1 MTSLL
6 ATIPPFI
13 DVDEGVIRLIEPL
26 FEFYYFPA
34 TATIFEQKSVANHLY
49 LLVKGAVDVIY
60 KPYDSPPMTITSIRP
75 GNFFGWSAVIGNV
88 VYTSSAICQEDCEVL
103 RISGR
108 KLRAMCKKH
117 PSAGRIILQ
126 LLADSVSSRWANA
139 QEQIQTLL
147 NQSVTNKQ

>member
-6 ATIPPFI
+6 AKIPPFI

-26 FEFYYFPA
+26 FELYYFPA
-34 TATIFEQKSVANHLY
+34 TATIFGQKSVANHLY
-49 LLVKGAVDVIY
+49 LLVEGAVDVIY

-103 RISGR
+103 RISGK
-108 KLRAMCKKH
+108 KLRSMCKKH